1 MGARVSKAK
10 KEVSIDTR
18 SAISKSTEIMT
29 KNSSTTYSSTT
40 NINKFKLVN
49 KGKIEGDVDITQKID
64 VNKTIQARIDDSMTR
79 EIEDIIKE
87 KLDSE
92 VDQTDKTSIGAAFL
106 GVGVTTSEDRS
117 NIKKYFDVAIKTKI
131 TRENIQTVI
140 DKTVNINDGEIENEG
155 TITGDIKINQD
166 IACNIVITN
175 VINQVFDETNKLL
188 TDNDTNLEVKQAS
201 ETKMAGLEWAVF
213 ASVLVCV
220 CLLCVSCSAVLA
232 FMLSDAGQQ
241 SSVIL
246 ANAGA
251 SRLR

>member
-10 KEVSIDTR
+10 KEVNIDTR

-29 KNSSTTYSSTT
+29 KNSSSTYSSTT
-40 NINKFKLVN
+40 NINEFKLKN
-49 KGKIEGDVDITQKID
+49 SGEIIGDVSITQKIEM
-64 VNKTIQARIDDSMTR
+64 NKTIQARIDDSMTR
-79 EIEDIIKE
+79 QIEDIIKE
-87 KLDSE
+87 KLKAE

-117 NIKKYFDVAIKTKI
+117 NIKKYFDLAIKTKI

-140 DKTVNINDGEIENEG
+140 DKTVNINKGEIENDG
-155 TITGDIKINQD
+155 KITGDIKINQD

-175 VINQVFDETNKLL
+175 VINQIFEETNKLL
-188 TDNDTNLEVKQAS
+188 VDNDVDLKVKQAS

-213 ASVLVCV
+213 ASIFVCV

-232 FMLSDAGQQ
+232 FSLSDAGQQ

>member
-29 KNSSTTYSSTT
+29 KNSSSTYSATT
-40 NINKFKLVN
+40 NINEFKLKN
-49 KGKIEGDVDITQKID
+49 SGEIIGDVNISQKID
-64 VNKTIQARIDDSMTR
+64 MNKTIQARIDDSMTR
-79 EIEDIIKE
+79 QIEDIIKE

-106 GVGVTTSEDRS
+106 GVGVTTSDDRS

-140 DKTVNINDGEIENEG
+140 DTTVNINKGEIENDG
-155 TITGDIKINQD
+155 KITGDIKIDQN

-175 VINQVFDETNKLL
+175 IINQVFDETNKLL